1 MIDHAHAAAL
11 RILSAERGVPL
22 MIPGAFEP
30 RLRTL
35 KRHANEPGHIAVPV
49 ANGFTDDS
57 LHDRARAE
65 RQLEGGGA
73 PSQRRA
79 SRHSS

>member
-1 MIDHAHAAAL
+1 MATDPTRDTAL

-35 KRHANEPGHIAVPV
+35 KRQPNEPGHIAGPSFVD
-49 ANGFTDDS
+49 GGLD
-57 LHDRARAE
+57 DRARAE
-65 RQLEGGGA
+65 RQREGGGA

-79 SRHSS
+79 PRHRS